1 MKLDFNTD
9 SIRKHKIELLDCQV
23 DLILRSLEFYSYT
36 YQYIYP
42 RRRESETLE
51 ENLRI
56 CLVRD
61 TYHQILDNYNISAK
75 ENPILNDLQ
84 DDIIKTNI
92 KNKLDESLK
101 KIA

>member
-1 MKLDFNTD
+1 MRLDFDTD
-9 SIRKHKIELLDCQV
+9 IIRKNSIELLDCQV

-42 RRRESETLE
+42 RRHKSETKE

-61 TYHQILDNYNISAK
+61 TYEQILNQFGISK
-75 ENPILNDLQ
+75 IENPIKE
-84 DDIIKTNI
+84 I
-92 KNKLDESLK
+92 SK

>member
-1 MKLDFNTD
+1 MSLDFDIDT
-9 SIRKHKIELLDCQV
+9 IRKNRIELLDCQI

-42 RRRESETLE
+42 RRHESKTKE

-61 TYHQILDNYNISAK
+61 TYEQILNQFGISK
-75 ENPILNDLQ
+75 SENPIDTINNEMQ
-84 DDIIKTNI
+84 
-92 KNKLDESLK
+92 

>member
-1 MKLDFNTD
+1 MNLDFD
-9 SIRKHKIELLDCQV
+9 IDKIRKNKIELLDCQV

-36 YQYIYP
+36 YQFIYP
-42 RRRESETLE
+42 RRHKSESKE

-61 TYHQILDNYNISAK
+61 TYEQILNQFGISK
-75 ENPILNDLQ
+75 KQNPIN
-84 DDIIKTNI
+84 NEF
-92 KNKLDESLK
+92 KNEFEKFS

>member
-1 MKLDFNTD
+1 MQLDFD
-9 SIRKHKIELLDCQV
+9 IDVIRKNNIELLDCQI

-42 RRRESETLE
+42 RRHESLTKE

-61 TYHQILDNYNISAK
+61 TYEQILNQFGLDKK
-75 ENPILNDLQ
+75 ENPLQ
-84 DDIIKTNI
+84 DEE
-92 KNKLDESLK
+92 NKIFEKVS
-101 KIA
+101 